1 MKRCFTLFLA
11 VTLGAGIGI
20 AQPKDYAA
28 LTPRP
33 VIKVMTFNIRY
44 GLANDGTNSWP
55 YRAHLVVEAVRTFDP
70 DLLGMQ
76 EVLLFQADWL
86 RKQLPEY
93 AFHGVGREDGKTRG
107 EMVPIFYKTNRFSLL
122 QSGHFWLSETPNV
135 PGSRSWDSS
144 LPRMVSWV
152 VLRDLQT
159 GTRFL
164 YMNTHF
170 DHRGRVARAA
180 SARLIRQ
187 WVQTHAADLPVLLTG
202 DFNSTEN
209 SEPYQILVQGRGLPQ
224 KAIPWIDAYRV
235 IHPTPTE
242 WEATAH
248 GWRGTRKGRR
258 IDWIIH
264 SPDFVPL
271 EAVIIHYQ
279 DSGHYPSDHYPVF
292 AAIRYR

>member
-1 MKRCFTLFLA
+1 MKRSLVL
-11 VTLGAGIGI
+11 LLSAGIATVTGI

-33 VIKVMTFNIRY
+33 VVKVMTFNIRY

-55 YRAHLVVEAVRTFDP
+55 YRAHLVVETVRAFDP
-70 DLLGMQ
+70 DLIGMQ
-76 EVLLFQADWL
+76 EVLLFQANWL
-86 RKQLPEY
+86 RQQLPEY
-93 AFHGVGREDGKTRG
+93 AFHGAGREDGKLRG
-107 EMVPIFYKTNRFSLL
+107 EMVPIFYKTNRFALVR
-122 QSGHFWLSETPNV
+122 SGHFWLSETPEV
-135 PGSRSWDSS
+135 PGSKSWDSS

-152 VLRDLQT
+152 ILRDLQT

-170 DHRGRVARAA
+170 DHRGPVARAA

-187 WVQTHAADLPVLLTG
+187 WVKTHAPDLPILITG
-202 DFNSTEN
+202 DFNSTEDD
-209 SEPYQILVQGRGLPQ
+209 EPYQILVLGRGLPQ
-224 KAIPWIDAYRV
+224 KASRWIDAYRI
-235 IHPTPTE
+235 IHPTPTG
-242 WEATAH
+242 WEATYH
-248 GWRGTRKGRR
+248 GWKGVQKGKR

-271 EAVIIHYQ
+271 EAQILHFQ

-292 AAIRYR
+292 AVLRYR